1 MAYNK
6 VIKSDD
12 SQAFGL
18 LLENKEFFE
27 QRNAYMKTVNDYY
40 KAHGTVAGCPG
51 IEDDTAREL
60 DARVT
65 DDQHCP
71 YPVRFSY
78 ENHKQIQ
85 QIDKMLARLTENPET
100 LFKGWLFHGG
110 EAIVN
115 LANNR
120 LQLMFDEKP
129 GEQQR
134 KELYKNGFR
143 FAYKS
148 TAWQRPLS
156 HKAISAA
163 DRLDFIKPSNGQK
176 PSELQ
181 PKAPKRNEPER

>member
-12 SQAFGL
+12 SQAFSL

-27 QRNAYMKTVNDYY
+27 QRNAYMETVNDYY

-51 IEDDTAREL
+51 IEADTAHEL

-65 DDQHCP
+65 EEQHYP
-71 YPVRFSY
+71 YPIRFSY

-85 QIDKMLARLTENPET
+85 QIENMLERLIEKPET
-100 LFKGWLFHGG
+100 LFKGWPFSGG
-110 EAIVN
+110 EAIIN

-129 GEQQR
+129 NDQQR

-156 HKAISAA
+156 HKAMSAA
-163 DRLDFIKPSNGQK
+163 DRIDFIKPLSGQK

>member
-51 IEDDTAREL
+51 IEDDTVREL

-65 DDQHCP
+65 EEQHCP

-85 QIDKMLARLTENPET
+85 QIDKMLARLTEKPET
-100 LFKGWLFHGG
+100 LFKGWPFHGG
-110 EAIVN
+110 EAIIN

-129 GEQQR
+129 NDQQR

-156 HKAISAA
+156 PKAMLAA
-163 DRLDFIKPSNGQK
+163 DRLDFIKPLSGQK